1 VSTLTPTL
9 AAVLAAVAVL
19 ALLMVGAMVQFSR
32 AAIWWRREGGAGE
45 PVGPRPLSP
54 LGRWGLVYGLTWL
67 ALVGAFLV
75 LFTVTGE
82 GFSARNLAL
91 LGAVVAG
98 YLGVNALLIV
108 FARVLVRANR
118 RPAAAATAWDLDEG
132 PGALAKRAEER
143 EEPALGDSAPAGFE
157 EAPEVISASEP
168 VPHAS
173 PWARARRALAT
184 VAFLAGVLLVIGVAE
199 AVPPLVRLGAWT
211 DAHRGPL
218 LLAAGI
224 LAGAGFVLFMGAVL
238 HMVLTAGRPMSR
250 AEVAA
255 LKARTRLLDLGPAI
269 ARGAAGR
276 VAGDAA
282 GASGEETFTLAEVK
296 AAHRARAWR
305 VSPTWRRRF
314 TLLVGAAL
322 LTLGLMGVA
331 LALSPVG
338 LKLVIAGFLLYGI
351 VRTVAGLARV

>member
-54 LGRWGLVYGLTWL
+54 LGRWGLVYGLAWL

-157 EAPEVISASEP
+157 EAAEVISASEP

-238 HMVLTAGRPMSR
+238 HLVLTLS
-250 AEVAA
+250 
-255 LKARTRLLDLGPAI
+255 TR
-269 ARGAAGR
+269 
-276 VAGDAA
+276 
-282 GASGEETFTLAEVK
+282 GEETFTLTEVK
-296 AAHRARAWR
+296 AAWRARAWR

>member
-1 VSTLTPTL
+1 VSALTPTL
-9 AAVLAAVAVL
+9 AASLAAVAVL
-19 ALLMVGAMVQFSR
+19 ALLMVAAMVRFSR
-32 AAIWWRREGGAGE
+32 AAIGWRREDGAVG
-45 PVGPRPLSP
+45 PIGPRPLSP
-54 LGRWGLVYGLTWL
+54 LARWGLVYALAWL
-67 ALVGAFLV
+67 ALIGAFLV
-75 LFTVTGE
+75 LFAVTGD
-82 GFSARNLAL
+82 GFGARNLAL

-98 YLGVNALLIV
+98 YLAVNAVLIL
-108 FARVLVRANR
+108 FARALVRANR
-118 RPAAAATAWDLDEG
+118 RPVAAAAAIPG
-132 PGALAKRAEER
+132 P
-143 EEPALGDSAPAGFE
+143 
-157 EAPEVISASEP
+157 EP
-168 VPHAS
+168 VLHVAPS
-173 PWARARRALAT
+173 TRARRALAT

-314 TLLVGAAL
+314 TFLVGAAL